1 MGRHRQVRAPFLWC
15 ADEPARERSFSMS
28 ALRGVVKWRVGDI
41 HYDGV
46 AEEAPATMFWPMM
59 QRDFWGNELLIF
71 LHRA

>member
-1 MGRHRQVRAPFLWC
+1 
-15 ADEPARERSFSMS
+15 MS

-71 LHRA
+71 LQRA